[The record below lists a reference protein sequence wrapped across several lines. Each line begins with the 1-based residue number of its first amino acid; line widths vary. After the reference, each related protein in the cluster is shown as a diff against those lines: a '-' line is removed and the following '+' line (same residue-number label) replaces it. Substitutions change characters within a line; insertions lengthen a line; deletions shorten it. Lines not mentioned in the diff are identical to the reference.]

1 MTALAKDRNT
11 PRLTGDIVNMLMAA
25 TALVY
30 AGGMVMRNASGY
42 AVKGQAALGLRGVG
56 VDMHRVDNSDG
67 SAGDISVDVRGGTWR
82 FANSASTDEIT
93 IADIGNIAY
102 VVDDQTVAKTSGSFT
117 RSPAGFIRGVDD
129 QGVWVELCE
138 DDLGAALKNGKTYV
152 STRVATLV
160 GTNVYRVVAPVG
172 GRITK
177 IWSVAEGVLTTGD
190 ATLTAK
196 IGATG
201 ITDGV
206 ITITQAG
213 SAAGDVDSAT
223 PSAANVV
230 AAGDGLSVTVGGT
243 NATASAAVV
252 TFEISTI

>member
-1 MTALAKDRNT
+1 MTALTKDRNT
-11 PRLTGDIVNMLMAA
+11 PRASGDIKSMLLAA
-25 TALVY
+25 SALIF
-30 AGGMVMRNASGY
+30 AGGIVMRNASGY
-42 AVKGQAALGLRGVG
+42 AVKGQTALGLRGAG
-56 VDMHRVDNSDG
+56 VAMLRVDNSDG
-67 SAGDISVDVRGGTWR
+67 SAGDLRIDVREGCFR

-93 IADIGNIAY
+93 IADIGNLAY
-102 VVDDQTVAKTSGSFT
+102 VVDDQTVAKTSGGFT
-117 RSPAGFIRGVDD
+117 RSPAGFIRDVDD
-129 QGVWVELCE
+129 QGVVIEFCE
-138 DDLGAALKNGKTYV
+138 DDLGAAIKNGKTYV

-160 GTNVYRVVAPVG
+160 GSNVYRVVAPVA

-177 IWSVAEGVLTTGD
+177 IWSVIEGALTTGD

-196 IGATG
+196 IGATAV
-201 ITDGV
+201 TDGV
-206 ITITQAG
+206 ITVTQAG